1 MNITLPPL
9 LSRFLERIDALTLR
23 ERAILFVGVLAALF
37 LLASN
42 VVFSSLFKERARLS
56 QELTAKRD
64 QTRTLQT
71 QIENIVAERG
81 RNPDEVNRARIDEL
95 KTLLREREGGLSMA
109 MHGVV
114 SPREMVRMIEQV
126 LSRNRALTVVTIENL
141 PAVPLQEDGSVV
153 ATGNTPPEKNV
164 AAGMYQHGLR
174 IVLDGQY
181 PDVLRYLQSLEKLPW
196 KVLWGEV
203 RLQTEHYPI
212 SRVTLVIYTLSLDA
226 AWIGV

>member
-9 LSRFLERIDALTLR
+9 LMRFIERIDALTLR

-42 VVFSSLFKERARLS
+42 VVFSTLFKERARLS
-56 QELTAKRD
+56 QELTAKSD
-64 QTRTLQT
+64 QTRALQT
-71 QIENIVAERG
+71 QIETIVAERA
-81 RNPDEVNRARIDEL
+81 RDPNEVNRARIAEL
-95 KTLLREREGGLSMA
+95 KALLREREGGLSMA
-109 MHGVV
+109 LHGVV
-114 SPREMVRMIEQV
+114 SPREMVRMMEQV
-126 LSRNRALTVVTIENL
+126 LARNRALTVVSIENL
-141 PAVPLQEDGSVV
+141 PAVPLQEDGSVIP
-153 ATGNTPPEKNV
+153 AGNKPEKD
-164 AAGMYQHGLR
+164 AAVGMYKHGLR

-181 PDVLRYLQSLEKLPW
+181 PDILRYLRALESLPW

-203 RLQTEHYPI
+203 RLQTDQYPV

>member
-1 MNITLPPL
+1 MNVSMPPL
-9 LSRFLERIDALTLR
+9 LNRFLERIDALTLR

-81 RNPDEVNRARIDEL
+81 RNPDEINRTRIAEL
-95 KTLLREREGGLSMA
+95 KTLLREREGGLTMA
-109 MHGVV
+109 LHGVV
-114 SPREMVRMIEQV
+114 SPREMLRMIEQV
-126 LSRNRALTVVTIENL
+126 LSHNRALTVVAIENL
-141 PAVPLQEDGSVV
+141 PAVPLQEDGTV
-153 ATGNTPPEKNV
+153 AAAGTTSPEKTA
-164 AAGMYQHGLR
+164 AAGMYKHGLR

-181 PDVLRYLQSLEKLPW
+181 PDILRYLQSLERLPW

-203 RLQTEHYPI
+203 RLQTDHYPV

>member
-1 MNITLPPL
+1 MNIAMPPL
-9 LSRFLERIDALTLR
+9 LTRFIGRIDALTLR

-42 VVFSSLFKERARLS
+42 VVFSTLFKERARLS
-56 QELTAKRD
+56 QELTVKGD
-64 QTRTLQT
+64 QTRALQT
-71 QIENIVAERG
+71 QIETIVAERG
-81 RNPDEVNRARIDEL
+81 RDPNEVNRARIAEL

-109 MHGVV
+109 LHGVV
-114 SPREMVRMIEQV
+114 SPREMVRMMEQV
-126 LSRNRALTVVTIENL
+126 LSRNRALTVVSIENL

-153 ATGNTPPEKNV
+153 PAGTKPEKDA
-164 AAGMYQHGLR
+164 AAGMYKHGLR

-181 PDVLRYLQSLEKLPW
+181 PDILHYLRSLESLPW

-203 RLQTEHYPI
+203 RLQTEHYPV